1 LIIICETINFIYK
14 FINFFEAIEIFT
26 HLGGSWMN
34 PVIGQC
40 PICGESLAVTRLH
53 CRNCDTSIE
62 GQFALG
68 RLYHLNP
75 EQLRF
80 VETFIKCEG
89 KINRVEQDMG
99 LSYPAVR
106 ARLTEVIQAL
116 GYEVGPGDGERL
128 SDEERQEILN
138 QLSEGKISADEA
150 VQMLQG

>member
-1 LIIICETINFIYK
+1 
-14 FINFFEAIEIFT
+14 
-26 HLGGSWMN
+26 MN